1 MPSDQGRRRSTT
13 PDERRELG
21 VASSGPVDEL
31 LERDRAALRPGWAA
45 GAGAGAGEPDRGDNY
60 FS

>member
-1 MPSDQGRRRSTT
+1 MTGNQGRRRSAT
-13 PDERRELG
+13 PDERRELD

-31 LERDRAALRPGWAA
+31 LDRDQAAPRLGWAA

>member
-1 MPSDQGRRRSTT
+1 MQ
-13 PDERRELG
+13 PDERRELD
-21 VASSGPVDEL
+21 VAFPGQPDENG
-31 LERDRAALRPGWAA
+31 RVTLRPGWAA